1 MDPRVKHEGDVKKRK
16 HEGDQW
22 MFSDADRHR
31 ENKWD
36 RRQWANCS
44 LPIVT
49 IEKKAK
55 ERTQKK

>member
-1 MDPRVKHEGDVKKRK
+1 MTMDSRVR

-36 RRQWANCS
+36 WRQWANCS

-49 IEKKAK
+49 IEKEA
-55 ERTQKK
+55 RG